1 MRSTKNPLNLALDAT
16 RPALTSVLWLS
27 VIINVTLFTSPIY
40 SLQVYDRVLASR
52 NMGTLVLITAIVVV
66 FLGLYG
72 VLEYARNGILQRAA
86 RHFSKDISGPAFDLA
101 VRAQLLDG
109 PTPSQ
114 QILKDAE
121 TLREGL
127 ASSLIPA
134 LFDVPWAPFFVLV
147 CMAINPLL
155 GCVALA
161 GAIAIFTCAILSE
174 RLANRCQADTSSKIA
189 DAQRT
194 ATSGLRNA
202 EIARALGMS
211 DVLRDR
217 WVAQSDALID
227 TQQRA
232 AEQAALLMAIT
243 KVIRL
248 SVQVALLGTGAWLAI
263 QAVISPGVILAASII
278 MARALA
284 PVEHVVANLKRL
296 TMARAALKRL
306 QEAFESLPEPR
317 AAVELPDPAG
327 HLEVEGLEL
336 KHRATEKAVM
346 EGVSFSIAPG
356 TSLAIVGPSGSGK
369 SSLVRALAGL
379 MKPTSG
385 TVRLDG
391 AALCDWSPTQLGRA
405 IGYVSQDI
413 DFFSGTVAQNIARLQ
428 QAKDADIVAAAQQA
442 GVHEAILRLPQG
454 YQTMLADGAV
464 VLSAGMR
471 QRVALARALFGRP
484 AVVLLDEANSNL
496 DMDGDAALARAM
508 SHMRRNGQTV
518 IAITHKPQLLAHVD
532 KILVLTNGR
541 VHLFGDRNAVLSKLG
556 PLSTAAQAAVNN
568 GLKIVAAE

>member
-1 MRSTKNPLNLALDAT
+1 MRPSKNSLSVALDAT
-16 RPALTSVLWLS
+16 RPALASVLWLS
-27 VIINVTLFTSPIY
+27 VIINITLFTSPIY
-40 SLQVYDRVLASR
+40 SLQVYDRVMASR
-52 NMGTLVLITAIVVV
+52 NMGTLVFITAIVVV
-66 FLGLYG
+66 FLALYG
-72 VLEYARNGILQRAA
+72 ILEYARNGILQRTA
-86 RHFSKDISGPAFDLA
+86 RQFSHNISGPAFDLA
-101 VRAQLLDG
+101 VRAQLLRG
-109 PTPSQ
+109 ATASQ
-114 QILKDAE
+114 QVLKDAE

-127 ASSLIPA
+127 SSSLIPA

-155 GCVALA
+155 GFVALA

-174 RLANRCQADTSSKIA
+174 RLANRCQAESSTKIV
-189 DAQRT
+189 DAQRS

-211 DVLRDR
+211 DILRER
-217 WVAQSDALID
+217 WLADSDALIG

-248 SVQVALLGTGAWLAI
+248 SVQIALLGTGAWLAI
-263 QAVISPGVILAASII
+263 QGIISPGVILAASII

-306 QEAFESLPEPR
+306 HEAFEAMPEPH
-317 AAVELPDPAG
+317 AAVELPHPKG
-327 HLEVEGLEL
+327 YLSVEGVEL
-336 KHRATEKAVM
+336 KHRATEKAAVD
-346 EGVSFSIAPG
+346 GASFAIEPG

-369 SSLVRALAGL
+369 SSLIRALAGL
-379 MKPTSG
+379 MMPTAG
-385 TVRLDG
+385 AVRLDG
-391 AALCDWSPTQLGRA
+391 AALCDWDPAQLGRA

-413 DFFSGTVAQNIARLQ
+413 EFFAGTIAQNIARLQ
-428 QAKDADIVAAAQQA
+428 QAKDADIVDAAQQA

-454 YQTMLADGAV
+454 YQTMLGDGV
-464 VLSAGMR
+464 VALSAGMR

-518 IAITHKPQLLAHVD
+518 VAITHKPQLLAHVD
-532 KILVLTNGR
+532 KILVLVNGR

-556 PLSTAAQAAVNN
+556 PMSTAAQAAVNN